1 MSIPCDPRNPA
12 HTSLSRNGNQYRRT
26 LTALPPCVTSRPPLL
41 HPPLRPGR
49 IALLRER
56 RPVDARCPC
65 CDGLLEET
73 AAAEA
78 SVDLSDARPGDRWC
92 PNCAWLLLREAL
104 T

>member
-1 MSIPCDPRNPA
+1 MCDIQA
-12 HTSLSRNGNQYRRT
+12 T
-26 LTALPPCVTSRPPLL
+26 LL

-104 T
+104 TRESWWPSLTCPSHGPVAGR